1 MSLTKEILRITARY
15 HPIGYSQLFE
25 YLYNET
31 VYGKKLNEN
40 SVRTIVK
47 RMEKK
52 GLIKQNSKKWLPTT
66 SGSKRLEEKRSDI
79 KRFLSRE
86 GIAQNRQKEK
96 KLIVIFDIPEKK
108 KRYREW
114 LRMELIGYGFSLVQK
129 SVWFGPSLPKEFVEY
144 LGEAGL
150 LKHIKFFK
158 ASERDLI

>member
-40 SVRTIVK
+40 SVRAIVK
-47 RMEKK
+47 RMEKN
-52 GLIKQNSKKWLPTT
+52 GLIKKNGKKWLLTVN
-66 SGSKRLEEKRSDI
+66 GGNNLEKRHLVI
-79 KRFLSRE
+79 KKFLNPKDVM
-86 GIAQNRQKEK
+86 INRQKEK
-96 KLIVIFDIPEKK
+96 KLIIIFDIPEKK
-108 KRYREW
+108 KKYREW
-114 LRMELIGYGFSLVQK
+114 LRTELIGYGFSLVQK
-129 SVWFGPSLPKEFVEY
+129 SVWFGPPLPKEFVEY

-150 LKHIKFFK
+150 LKYVKFFK